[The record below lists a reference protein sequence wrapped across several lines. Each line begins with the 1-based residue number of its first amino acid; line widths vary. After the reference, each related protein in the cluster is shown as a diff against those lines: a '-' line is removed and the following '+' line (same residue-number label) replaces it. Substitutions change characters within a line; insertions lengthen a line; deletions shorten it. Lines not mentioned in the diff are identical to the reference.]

1 MEFSDVAGLL
11 NGLSTG
17 VQHELDRLATKA
29 RASVARRTLEP
40 ADRAERTRRYK
51 QVCDHL
57 DFFFQPISNGLR
69 KDTAIWRGIM
79 RDKDRR
85 DSLEYRMA
93 YELEVK
99 QVLPNHKEMVSVI
112 DKWRHLVNDDSE
124 LCDILDEY
132 LRHVAAFV
140 AVRDRESLGRSPSFS
155 AIRGR
160 SDLFRLSKPESH
172 YSETRSV
179 SLRRF
184 WAARDRFALSRY
196 QSGERERNEPERQRQ
211 EEACL
216 VAEAERRWREE
227 QARVERLERLAA
239 LMEEES

>member
-29 RASVARRTLEP
+29 RASVARLGTLEP

-124 LCDILDEY
+124 LCDILDDI

-140 AVRDRESLGRSPSFS
+140 AVRDAGESWTFPKLLGYPWPQRLVP
-155 AIRGR
+155 AI
-160 SDLFRLSKPESH
+160 E
-172 YSETRSV
+172 
-179 SLRRF
+179 
-184 WAARDRFALSRY
+184 ARVALL
-196 QSGERERNEPERQRQ
+196 RNEKREL
-211 EEACL
+211 EAFL
-216 VAEAERRWREE
+216 G
-227 QARVERLERLAA
+227 
-239 LMEEES
+239 SP